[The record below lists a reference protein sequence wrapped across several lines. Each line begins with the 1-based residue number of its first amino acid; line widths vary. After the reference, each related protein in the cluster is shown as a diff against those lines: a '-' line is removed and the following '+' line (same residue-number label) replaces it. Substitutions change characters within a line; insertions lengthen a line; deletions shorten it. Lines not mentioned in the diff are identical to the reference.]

1 MITILI
7 TLGGG
12 GVWPMIT
19 IDYVRGWGGL
29 ESRNHDYVILKRSL
43 SVAAENWCIVSTDA
57 GQWSDWVSRIGWR
70 KARDTVIA

>member
-43 SVAAENWCIVSTDA
+43 TVMILLLLGVAPLGREYIWD
-57 GQWSDWVSRIGWR
+57 D
-70 KARDTVIA
+70 

>member
-1 MITILI
+1 MISAPQARKFWEAKMITILI

-43 SVAAENWCIVSTDA
+43 TVMILLLLGVAPLGREYIWD
-57 GQWSDWVSRIGWR
+57 D
-70 KARDTVIA
+70 

>member
-1 MITILI
+1 MISAPQARKFWEAKMITILI

-43 SVAAENWCIVSTDA
+43 SVGTEMSVRLRRERIVYRTY
-57 GQWSDWVSRIGWR
+57 R
-70 KARDTVIA
+70 